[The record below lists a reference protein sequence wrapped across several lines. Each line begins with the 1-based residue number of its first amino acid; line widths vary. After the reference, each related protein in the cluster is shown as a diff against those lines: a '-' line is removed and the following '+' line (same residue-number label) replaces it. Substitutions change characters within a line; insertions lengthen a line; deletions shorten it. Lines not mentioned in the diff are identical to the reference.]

1 MDLSI
6 PLAIA
11 AGIALS
17 AACGLRAFLPLL
29 AVSGAARLHYIPL
42 APGAAW
48 LADDRVL
55 IALSVATVIEILAD
69 KIPVVDHAMDA
80 IATLIRPVAAAVG
93 AYALLQ
99 PLASPWDAIL
109 ALIFGGGALVV
120 HAAKAKTRLGS
131 TAFTLGVANPFLS
144 FLEDGLAFAIS
155 AAAILLPIVALA
167 GIVGLFFLTRA
178 IFRRRA
184 PARA

>member
-29 AVSGAARLHYIPL
+29 AVGGAARLHFIPL
-42 APGAAW
+42 SPGAAW

-55 IALSVATVIEILAD
+55 IALGVATVLEILAD
-69 KIPVVDHAMDA
+69 KIPVVDHAVDA
-80 IATLIRPVAAAVG
+80 VATVIRPVAGAVG

-99 PLASPWDAIL
+99 PLASPWDALL
-109 ALIFGGGALVV
+109 ALVFGGGALAI
-120 HAAKAKTRLGS
+120 HAAKSHTRVGS
-131 TAFTLGVANPFLS
+131 TAVTFGVANPFLS

-155 AAAILLPIVALA
+155 AAAILVPLVALL
-167 GIVGLFFLTRA
+167 GLVTLVLLVRA
-178 IFRRRA
+178 LFRRRPA
-184 PARA
+184 PQA

>member
-29 AVSGAARLHYIPL
+29 AVGAAARLHYLAL

-48 LADDRVL
+48 LTDDRVI
-55 IALSVATVIEILAD
+55 IALAVATVVELLAD
-69 KIPVVDHAMDA
+69 KIPVVDHAVDA
-80 IATLIRPVAAAVG
+80 VATLIRPVAGAIG

-99 PLASPWDAIL
+99 PLAAPWDALL
-109 ALIFGGGALVV
+109 AIAFGGGALAV
-120 HAAKAKTRLGS
+120 HAAKAKARIGS
-131 TAFTLGVANPFLS
+131 TA
-144 FLEDGLAFAIS
+144 
-155 AAAILLPIVALA
+155 
-167 GIVGLFFLTRA
+167 LT
-178 IFRRRA
+178 
-184 PARA
+184 